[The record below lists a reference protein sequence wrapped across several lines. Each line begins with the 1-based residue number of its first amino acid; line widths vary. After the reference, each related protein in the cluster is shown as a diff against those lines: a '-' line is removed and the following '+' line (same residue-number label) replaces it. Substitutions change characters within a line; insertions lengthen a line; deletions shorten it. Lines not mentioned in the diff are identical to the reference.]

1 MTVALYMP
9 SGSPAGFVQITFIT
23 PGHTQDPSFLGF
35 FGTGGPGNSVAV
47 GSYQEEIWRTDKLGN
62 DEGQGLSTK
71 FINSTTIEM
80 SGVQRTLPVAA
91 PSGCLVCR
99 LTTGSDVQTQN
110 TRLYA
115 VNLNAASGA
124 ILNEA
129 PDNITSKMAEINDD
143 STWTDVSTDGAN
155 FLTFTNHTVTTD
167 QHDFFAAISLKPDT
181 AGTKSTFG
189 FHFQV
194 EYF

>member
-1 MTVALYMP
+1 MTVSINMP
-9 SGSPAGFVQITFIT
+9 SGSPAGFVAISFIT
-23 PGHTQDPSFLGF
+23 PGHTEDPSFLGF
-35 FGTGGPGNSVAV
+35 FGAGGPGNSVAV

-71 FINSTTIEM
+71 FINSTTVEM
-80 SGVQRTLPVAA
+80 SGVQRTLPLAA
-91 PSGCLVCR
+91 ASGAVVCR
-99 LTTGSDVQTQN
+99 LVTGSDVQTQN

-115 VNLNAASGA
+115 VNLNASSGA
-124 ILNEA
+124 IIGEA
-129 PDNITSKMAEINDD
+129 PDNITTKMAEIVDD
-143 STWTDVSTDGAN
+143 NAWTDASTDGAN
-155 FLTFTNHTVTTD
+155 FLTFTNQIVTAD

-189 FHFQV
+189 FHFEV

>member
-1 MTVALYMP
+1 M
-9 SGSPAGFVQITFIT
+9 
-23 PGHTQDPSFLGF
+23 GF

-71 FINSTTIEM
+71 FINSTTVEI
-80 SGVQRTLPVAA
+80 SGVQRSLPLAA
-91 PSGCLVCR
+91 PSGAVVCR
-99 LTTGSDVQTQN
+99 LVTGSDVQTQN
-110 TRLYA
+110 ARLYA
-115 VNLNAASGA
+115 VNLNSASGA

-129 PDNITSKMAEINDD
+129 PDNITTKMAEIVDD
-143 STWTDVSTDGAN
+143 STWTDASTDGAN
-155 FLTFTNHTVTTD
+155 FLAFTNQTNTTD
-167 QHDFFAAISLKPDT
+167 QHDFFVAVSLKPDT
-181 AGTKSTFG
+181 TGTKSEFG